1 MKTTLLLLTCF
12 TAFSCAMQRNVEVE
26 VVDAQLIRI
35 DTVSRGELQE
45 QQLTWKDN
53 YNLEY
58 VSFMPIE
65 RNIPVGARM
74 QMLRRK

>member
-1 MKTTLLLLTCF
+1 
-12 TAFSCAMQRNVEVE
+12 MQRNVEVE